1 MIEKTIRG
9 QKKGGYKME
18 AKKKALS
25 NGWINNLDHS
35 FKYWSS
41 QINLKHVKNILDQK
55 EWKNNNQLY
64 LRRLKANSRL
74 TVKG

>member
-1 MIEKTIRG
+1 MIKKTIRG

-25 NGWINNLDHS
+25 NGWVEKNIIRHNL
-35 FKYWSS
+35 
-41 QINLKHVKNILDQK
+41 LKDVKSILDQK

>member
-1 MIEKTIRG
+1 MIEK
-9 QKKGGYKME
+9 KGENKME

-25 NGWINNLDHS
+25 NGWIENVIDYHNIS
-35 FKYWSS
+35 
-41 QINLKHVKNILDQK
+41 LKEVKTILEKK
-55 EWKNNNQLY
+55 EWNINNKLY

>member
-1 MIEKTIRG
+1 
-9 QKKGGYKME
+9 ME

-25 NGWINNLDHS
+25 NEYYSNIVRYNLLEDIKS
-35 FKYWSS
+35 
-41 QINLKHVKNILDQK
+41 ILDQK
-55 EWKNNNQLY
+55 EWNNNNQLY

>member
-25 NGWINNLDHS
+25 HEYYSNIVRHNL
-35 FKYWSS
+35 
-41 QINLKHVKNILDQK
+41 LKDIKSILDQK
-55 EWKNNNQLY
+55 EWNNNNQLY
-64 LRRLKANSRL
+64 LRRLKANSRS